1 MHAHYIF
8 LVLCM
13 STVYHSQN
21 LIFGKKMKD
30 LRWTAHISQV
40 PCVASILVYIWK
52 RNKKSEC
59 KWCEW
64 NCRSDV

>member
-1 MHAHYIF
+1 MHVCEREHMHAHYIF

-30 LRWTAHISQV
+30 LRWTAMSVRRQV
-40 PCVASILVYIWK
+40 LQVFWWGAGG
-52 RNKKSEC
+52 REG
-59 KWCEW
+59 
-64 NCRSDV
+64 